1 MSALRI
7 NSIGL
12 FIDGGYFEKINSGLR
27 RDGFRPIN
35 LHNLINYIQLA
46 IARRYGLETSS
57 CIVTE
62 SHYFQG
68 RFLAEETD
76 MSLNFRKRMFE
87 DELIEED
94 VIFHYKHIHK
104 IGGVN
109 QEKGVDV
116 WFALESYELAQYR
129 DFDFVVLITGDAD
142 HEMLAR
148 KIKSLKK
155 QVVLLTWNFATSD
168 STSPALK
175 AECTFHIDLSELV
188 AQAPLLAEILTYG
201 NPYDFKTMAA
211 MAEDAAKIAAELS
224 AKGLVNVAA
233 LLAAMVKQNYKVVG
247 KVGIERLM
255 KDSGIE
261 SVIIP
266 INTGDYDKFQK
277 IAKQFGVLYA
287 AVTHEAKE
295 TGVMHIVS
303 NMNYSAQLNA
313 VMEAMDYAVPEA
325 GKEEKSAKKAKPRA
339 PQEKSSEE
347 RGNGLNKATDTTHEK
362 PSVRQ
367 RLAALDAMA
376 KEMSRNAPVKQNE
389 KTR

>member
-1 MSALRI
+1 M
-7 NSIGL
+7 
-12 FIDGGYFEKINSGLR
+12 EVSGEVADL
-27 RDGFRPIN
+27 
-35 LHNLINYIQLA
+35 LVKE
-46 IARRYGLETSS
+46 GLE
-57 CIVTE
+57 
-62 SHYFQG
+62 
-68 RFLAEETD
+68 A
-76 MSLNFRKRMFE
+76 
-87 DELIEED
+87 
-94 VIFHYKHIHK
+94 
-104 IGGVN
+104 
-109 QEKGVDV
+109 
-116 WFALESYELAQYR
+116 
-129 DFDFVVLITGDAD
+129 
-142 HEMLAR
+142 AR
-148 KIKSLKK
+148 I
-155 QVVLLTWNFATSD
+155 AT
-168 STSPALK
+168 
-175 AECTFHIDLSELV
+175 
-188 AQAPLLAEILTYG
+188 
-201 NPYDFKTMAA
+201 
-211 MAEDAAKIAAELS
+211 ELS
-224 AKGLVNVAA
+224 AKGLVHAAA

-247 KVGIERLM
+247 KVGIEKLM
-255 KDSGIE
+255 KETNAE

-266 INTGDYDKFQK
+266 IKTADYEKFQK

-287 AVTHEAKE
+287 AVKHESKE

>member
-1 MSALRI
+1 M
-7 NSIGL
+7 
-12 FIDGGYFEKINSGLR
+12 EVSGEVADL
-27 RDGFRPIN
+27 
-35 LHNLINYIQLA
+35 LVKE
-46 IARRYGLETSS
+46 GLE
-57 CIVTE
+57 
-62 SHYFQG
+62 
-68 RFLAEETD
+68 A
-76 MSLNFRKRMFE
+76 
-87 DELIEED
+87 
-94 VIFHYKHIHK
+94 
-104 IGGVN
+104 
-109 QEKGVDV
+109 
-116 WFALESYELAQYR
+116 
-129 DFDFVVLITGDAD
+129 
-142 HEMLAR
+142 AR
-148 KIKSLKK
+148 I
-155 QVVLLTWNFATSD
+155 AT
-168 STSPALK
+168 
-175 AECTFHIDLSELV
+175 
-188 AQAPLLAEILTYG
+188 
-201 NPYDFKTMAA
+201 
-211 MAEDAAKIAAELS
+211 ELS
-224 AKGLVNVAA
+224 AKGLVHAAA

-247 KVGIERLM
+247 KVGIEKLM
-255 KDSGIE
+255 KENSAE

-266 INTGDYDKFQK
+266 IKAEDYAKFQK

-287 AVTHEAKE
+287 AVKHESKE

>member
-1 MSALRI
+1 M
-7 NSIGL
+7 
-12 FIDGGYFEKINSGLR
+12 EVSGEVADL
-27 RDGFRPIN
+27 
-35 LHNLINYIQLA
+35 LVKE
-46 IARRYGLETSS
+46 GLE
-57 CIVTE
+57 
-62 SHYFQG
+62 
-68 RFLAEETD
+68 A
-76 MSLNFRKRMFE
+76 
-87 DELIEED
+87 
-94 VIFHYKHIHK
+94 
-104 IGGVN
+104 
-109 QEKGVDV
+109 
-116 WFALESYELAQYR
+116 
-129 DFDFVVLITGDAD
+129 
-142 HEMLAR
+142 AR
-148 KIKSLKK
+148 I
-155 QVVLLTWNFATSD
+155 AT
-168 STSPALK
+168 
-175 AECTFHIDLSELV
+175 
-188 AQAPLLAEILTYG
+188 
-201 NPYDFKTMAA
+201 
-211 MAEDAAKIAAELS
+211 ELS
-224 AKGLVNVAA
+224 AKGLVHAAA

-247 KVGIERLM
+247 KVGIEKLM
-255 KDSGIE
+255 KETNAE

-266 INTGDYDKFQK
+266 IKVADYEKFQK

-287 AVTHEAKE
+287 AVKHESKE

>member
-1 MSALRI
+1 M
-7 NSIGL
+7 
-12 FIDGGYFEKINSGLR
+12 EVSGEVADL
-27 RDGFRPIN
+27 
-35 LHNLINYIQLA
+35 LVKE
-46 IARRYGLETSS
+46 GLE
-57 CIVTE
+57 
-62 SHYFQG
+62 
-68 RFLAEETD
+68 A
-76 MSLNFRKRMFE
+76 
-87 DELIEED
+87 
-94 VIFHYKHIHK
+94 
-104 IGGVN
+104 
-109 QEKGVDV
+109 
-116 WFALESYELAQYR
+116 
-129 DFDFVVLITGDAD
+129 
-142 HEMLAR
+142 AR
-148 KIKSLKK
+148 I
-155 QVVLLTWNFATSD
+155 AT
-168 STSPALK
+168 
-175 AECTFHIDLSELV
+175 
-188 AQAPLLAEILTYG
+188 
-201 NPYDFKTMAA
+201 
-211 MAEDAAKIAAELS
+211 ELS
-224 AKGLVNVAA
+224 AKGLVHAAA

-255 KDSGIE
+255 KETNAE

-266 INTGDYDKFQK
+266 IKAADYEKFQK

-287 AVTHEAKE
+287 AVKHESKE

-347 RGNGLNKATDTTHEK
+347 RGNGLSKATDTTHEK